1 MRIAILAGGKAIEY
15 GVGVGR
21 EGFTLTRQRKASRK
35 TEWPELPAT
44 QGWNVRFER
53 SPIPEHM
60 PSGPD
65 SRMDSAQ
72 DLPERQE
79 AAGRQQFSRLSERL
93 GLQRET
99 APRAIMSM
107 SVEAKFLRRDIGG
120 QIAALRKAFMHLAAD
135 VG

>member
-44 QGWNVRFER
+44 QGWNVRVER
-53 SPIPEHM
+53 SPHPGTHAWRTGQSDGLRPRLARPPGGRRPPTAFTLI
-60 PSGPD
+60 GKARLAARD
-65 SRMDSAQ
+65 GTARNYVD
-72 DLPERQE
+72 ERRGE
-79 AAGRQQFSRLSERL
+79 ISPAE
-93 GLQRET
+93 
-99 APRAIMSM
+99 
-107 SVEAKFLRRDIGG
+107 IGG

-135 VG
+135 AG